1 LQKLLKES
9 CEQIR
14 KKDINNTKAQERINF
29 TRETDEK
36 REYQKNQVS
45 QQTPKMGKG
54 GGKK

>member
-36 REYQKNQVS
+36 REYQKKSSEPANS
-45 QQTPKMGKG
+45 QDG
-54 GGKK
+54 